1 MALNG
6 RIEELPASEA
16 LGLIGRQA
24 KTGRL
29 ELALTNEKITLYFE
43 RGRLVQ
49 ARHPRASGDD
59 DFIPLLRELRVIDED
74 QWRGLADW
82 QSRNGSRDPVEY
94 LVSDEVSLDRDLL
107 REALLIHTQG
117 VMDRV
122 LAATRGT
129 ICFESSLTGATF
141 GLPLQEKTEFMMMEA
156 GRRNDEHLM
165 MLDTDLPRHG
175 VPAIH
180 PGKRPAEVDLIM
192 AAVLRAVDGFRSIDD
207 ILSGSHIPPYDV
219 LASLNMLLAEEAGFV
234 RVDGT
239 ATVAAPRR
247 RRSTQV
253 VVRAFVVTSVAV
265 VLTASLLA
273 GLKLWGVPVPF

>member
-29 ELALTNEKITLYFE
+29 EVTTAGERITLYFE

-49 ARHPRASGDD
+49 ARHPRSAADD
-59 DFIPLLRELRVIDED
+59 DFMPLLRDLRILDD
-74 QWRGLADW
+74 DTWRALTDW
-82 QSRNGSRDPVEY
+82 QSRHPDRDPMEF
-94 LVSDEVSLDRDLL
+94 LVSDEVSLARDLL
-107 REALLIHTQG
+107 REVLLIHTQG
-117 VMDRV
+117 VVDRV
-122 LAATRGT
+122 LAATTGT
-129 ICFESSLTGATF
+129 ICFESTLTSAPF
-141 GLPLQEKTEFMMMEA
+141 GLPLQEKTEFLMMES
-156 GRRNDEHLM
+156 GRRNDELTM

-180 PGKRPAEVDLIM
+180 AGKRPADADPIM
-192 AAVLRAVDGFRSIDD
+192 SAVLRAVDGFRSVGD
-207 ILSGSHIPPYDV
+207 ILAATHIPPYDV
-219 LASLNMLLAEEAGFV
+219 LASLNALVQDDAATV

-239 ATVAAPRR
+239 ASYVAPRKR
-247 RRSTQV
+247 RGPSV
-253 VVRAFVVTSVAV
+253 VVRALFVTTVGVALAV
-265 VLTASLLA
+265 SLVA